1 MPTPTRFH
9 IQTRR
14 PERPGDTGEIAV
26 GYYTYANNIVTLTD
40 EHGEPLP
47 GGHSTELT
55 GSELPSIIAKR
66 LLREQ
71 RDVNS
76 RARNFNQPINY
87 PPLKGIV

>member
-9 IQTRR
+9 IQVRR
-14 PERPGDTGEIAV
+14 PEHGDPGEIAV
-26 GYYTYANNIVTLTD
+26 SYYTYANNIVTLTD
-40 EHGEPLP
+40 ELGEPLP

-55 GSELPSIIAKR
+55 GSELPSIIAKQ

-71 RDVNS
+71 R
-76 RARNFNQPINY
+76 AFNQRNRSFREPIRY